1 MNARA
6 TLMIAGTG
14 AGRAM
19 LLVVYAGFAVLAAIL
34 ATAPM
39 PKGATM
45 VLYMLALPTVFLWAG
60 WFARLL
66 LLQREAMMARLPGVG
81 RSVLGALAL
90 AAAASILV
98 PAALV
103 AWLGMAPAIAVGG
116 MACAA
121 ACGVLFMLLPRA
133 LASFVGLLPMVAR
146 ASGLGHLVATID
158 PGVLVPGL
166 AVAGGLLSALLW
178 ARLARAETV
187 SAGAWTQPFLFLAGE
202 RGSFWNTRMFDDTA
216 AGAAR
221 PRWLQ
226 PRVREGSGPSQPV
239 AAMRTLLGAP
249 FAPAGPRQLAT
260 NVLLSILGAVLVWR
274 WLQSYGYR
282 NPGEVLSQAQAL
294 VLAGGGAGIVA
305 SYAMRLQQLRARA
318 SGTLAEL
325 ALLPGWGDGAG
336 ARRTLFAA
344 IGRPLGVTSG
354 ALLAIVLA
362 LAVAAHDGPALT
374 AMLLLAVAGITLS
387 GGALC
392 LRALRG
398 RELEA
403 ASKWALILAGI
414 LLYALTSA
422 ALDRGGTWLAVAGGA
437 WLAVCAGAMAA
448 ALPAWRELRG
458 WPHPFLLE

>member
-19 LLVVYAGFAVLAAIL
+19 LLVAYAGFAVLAAIL

-39 PKGATM
+39 PQGATM

-90 AAAASILV
+90 AAAASILL

-103 AWLGMAPAIAVGG
+103 AWLGTAPAIAVGG
-116 MACAA
+116 LACAA
-121 ACGVLFMLLPRA
+121 ASGLLFMMLPRA
-133 LASFVGLLPMVAR
+133 LAPLIGFLPMFMR
-146 ASGLGHLVATID
+146 ASGLGHLFATID
-158 PGVLVPGL
+158 PAMLVPGL
-166 AVAGGLLSALLW
+166 AAASGLLSALLW
-178 ARLARAETV
+178 TRLARIETV
-187 SAGAWTQPFLFLAGE
+187 SSGAWTQPFLFLAGE
-202 RGSFWNTRMFDDTA
+202 RGSFWNTRMPDDTA
-216 AGAAR
+216 GAR

-226 PRVREGSGPSQPV
+226 PRVRDGSGPSRPV

-249 FAPAGPRQLAT
+249 FAPVGPKQLAM
-260 NVLLSILGAVLVWR
+260 NILLSIVGAALVWR

-282 NPGEVLSQAQAL
+282 NPGEALSQAQAL

-318 SGTLAEL
+318 SGTMAEL
-325 ALLPGWGDGAG
+325 ALLPGWGGGAG
-336 ARRTLFAA
+336 ARRTLLAA
-344 IGRPLGVTSG
+344 IGRPLGVASA

-362 LAVAAHDGPALT
+362 LALAAHDGPALT
-374 AMLLLAVAGITLS
+374 ATLLLGVAGITLS
-387 GGALC
+387 GAALC
-392 LRALRG
+392 LRTLRG

-403 ASKWALILAGI
+403 GSKWALILAGV

-422 ALDRGGTWLAVAGGA
+422 ALDRGGAWLAVAGGA
-437 WLAVCAGAMAA
+437 WLALCAGAMAA
-448 ALPAWRELRG
+448 ALPAWRELHG

>member
-1 MNARA
+1 VNARA

-19 LLVVYAGFAVLAAIL
+19 LLVAYAGFAVLAAIL

-39 PKGATM
+39 PQGATM
-45 VLYMLALPTVFLWAG
+45 VLYMLALPTVLLWAG

-66 LLQREAMMARLPGVG
+66 LLQREATTARLPGVG

-116 MACAA
+116 LACAA
-121 ACGVLFMLLPRA
+121 ASGLLFMMLPRA
-133 LASFVGLLPMVAR
+133 LAPLIGFLPMFLR
-146 ASGLGHLVATID
+146 ASGLGHLFATID
-158 PGVLVPGL
+158 PAVLVPGL
-166 AVAGGLLSALLW
+166 AAASGLLSALLW
-178 ARLARAETV
+178 TRLARIETV
-187 SAGAWTQPFLFLAGE
+187 SSGAWTQPFLFLAGE
-202 RGSFWNTRMFDDTA
+202 RGSFWNTRMVDDTA
-216 AGAAR
+216 TAAR

-226 PRVREGSGPSQPV
+226 PRVRDGSGPSRPV

-249 FAPAGPRQLAT
+249 FAPLGPKQLAM
-260 NVLLSILGAVLVWR
+260 NILLSIVGAVLVWR

-282 NPGEVLSQAQAL
+282 NPGEALSQAQAL

-305 SYAMRLQQLRARA
+305 SYAMRLQQLRGRA
-318 SGTLAEL
+318 SGTMAEL

-336 ARRTLFAA
+336 ARRTLLAA
-344 IGRPLGVTSG
+344 IGRPLGIASA
-354 ALLAIVLA
+354 ALLAIMLA
-362 LAVAAHDGPALT
+362 LALAAHDGPALT
-374 AMLLLAVAGITLS
+374 AILLLGVAGITLS
-387 GGALC
+387 GAALC

-403 ASKWALILAGI
+403 GSKWALILAGV

-422 ALDRGGTWLAVAGGA
+422 ALDRGGAWLAVAGGA
-437 WLAVCAGAMAA
+437 WLALCAGAMAA
-448 ALPAWRELRG
+448 ALPAWRELHG